1 MMIVKDRQTVA
12 DLALMASGSEE
23 AMFAISRTNHIP
35 LDATSASIAGTEL
48 QNPSIIDK
56 KVTEY
61 YERNHIVPANE
72 PNE

>member
-1 MMIVKDRQTVA
+1 MMARDRQTVA
-12 DLALMASGSEE
+12 DLALMAAGSAES
-23 AMFAISRTNHIP
+23 MFAMSRNNNVP
-35 LDATSASIAGTEL
+35 LDASSGTLSGTEL

>member
-1 MMIVKDRQTVA
+1 MMARDRQTVA

-23 AMFAISRTNHIP
+23 AMFAISRINGIP
-35 LDATSASIAGTEL
+35 LDDSSASIAGTEL

>member
-1 MMIVKDRQTVA
+1 MMARDRQTVA
-12 DLALMASGSEE
+12 DLALMAAGSAES
-23 AMFAISRTNHIP
+23 MFAISRINGIP
-35 LDATSASIAGTEL
+35 LDDPSASIAGTEL